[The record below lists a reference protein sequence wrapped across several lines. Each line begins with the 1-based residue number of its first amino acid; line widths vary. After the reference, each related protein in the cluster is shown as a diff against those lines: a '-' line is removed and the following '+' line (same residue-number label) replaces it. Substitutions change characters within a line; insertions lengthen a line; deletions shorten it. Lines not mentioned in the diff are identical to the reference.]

1 MKNYWQLES
10 KWEQIYNNREDKN
23 HRAEPLREK
32 TTVMVRTTLAE
43 YQTQSEQ
50 VKRKARVRQYSG
62 IKELPPNP
70 SSPTF
75 PLAAGSI
82 HI

>member
-1 MKNYWQLES
+1 
-10 KWEQIYNNREDKN
+10 
-23 HRAEPLREK
+23 
-32 TTVMVRTTLAE
+32 MVRTTLAE

-50 VKRKARVRQYSG
+50 VKRKVRVRQYSG
-62 IKELPPNP
+62 IKELLPNP